1 MPKTKAQKKELVK
14 DIATSVKKAK
24 SIAFIDCAGLEV
36 KNVTQL
42 RKDLKKEK
50 AEMKVLKKSL
60 MKLAFKDAKGD
71 AKIEYLETA
80 GPKTAVF
87 CYEDE
92 VAPVRNIYLFSRKHK
107 TLKLRAGILG
117 DKQLDAKEIMAL
129 AILPSKQELLASVV
143 GSIAAPISGFVGVLS
158 ANLRSLVYVLN
169 EVSKKAKK

>member
-14 DIATSVKKAK
+14 DIATSIKKAK
-24 SIAFIDCAGLEV
+24 SIAFIDTMGLEV

-50 AEMKVLKKSL
+50 ADMKVLKKSL
-60 MKLAFKDAKGD
+60 MKLAFKDVKGET
-71 AKIEYLETA
+71 KIEYLETA

-92 VAPVRNIYLFSRKHK
+92 VSPVKNIYLFSRKHK

-117 DKQLDAKEIMAL
+117 DKQLDAKEILEL
-129 AILPSKQELLASVV
+129 ATLPSKQELLASVV
-143 GSIAAPISGFVGVLS
+143 GSIAAPVSGFVGVLS
-158 ANLRSLVYVLN
+158 ANLRNLVYALS
-169 EVSKKAKK
+169 EISKQTKK